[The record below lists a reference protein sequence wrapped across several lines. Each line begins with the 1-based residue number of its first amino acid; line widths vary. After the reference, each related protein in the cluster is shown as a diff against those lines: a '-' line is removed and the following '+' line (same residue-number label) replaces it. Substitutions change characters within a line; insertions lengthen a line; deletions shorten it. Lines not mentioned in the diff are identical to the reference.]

1 MKIRGSIVTAT
12 ILALAVGGWILSGQ
26 FGDAPAPQAA
36 ETEAAGSE
44 STGTATS
51 KKEPPLTKV
60 RTRRI
65 KAEDYASVVLV
76 TGQTE
81 ASRQITIRSQLD
93 GRVVKVGPRKGQPVK
108 RGQMLMTFDK
118 EDWPA
123 RVEEAE
129 ARVKQREM
137 EHGAARKLAKK
148 GFQAETKLAEAFA
161 NLQASRTQLKRMQT
175 DLRNTVIFAPFD
187 SVLNERHVEI
197 GDVLRKGDPI
207 AELIDLNPIL
217 VTAYVS
223 ERDYLSLNRGQ
234 AAKARLADATE
245 FPGIVRYISSA
256 AEPTTR
262 TFRVELEIPNPDS
275 TLVAGVTAELALPLP
290 PIPAHRVSA
299 ALFTLDSGGQL
310 GLKIIDPSNTVVFVP
325 VRIIGG
331 TDREVFVTGLPA
343 VVNVI
348 TVGQDFVVAGEKVVP
363 VSEKAV
369 SGASS

>member
-26 FGDAPAPQAA
+26 FGDTPPPQAA
-36 ETEAAGSE
+36 ETQAAGSAGG
-44 STGTATS
+44 ST
-51 KKEPPLTKV
+51 KKERALTTV

-93 GRVVKVGPRKGQPVK
+93 GRVKKVGPREGQPVK
-108 RGQMLMTFDK
+108 RGQMLMRFDE

-129 ARVKQREM
+129 ARVKQRKM

-161 NLQASRTQLKRMQT
+161 NLQASKTRLKRVLT
-175 DLRNTVIFAPFD
+175 DLRNTVIVAPFD
-187 SVLNERHVEI
+187 SILNERHVEI
-197 GDVLRKGDPI
+197 GDVLRKGDSI
-207 AELIDLNPIL
+207 AMLIDLDPIL

-234 AAKARLADATE
+234 AARARLADGTA
-245 FPGIVRYISSA
+245 FPGIVRYVSSA
-256 AEPTTR
+256 ADPNTR
-262 TFRVELEIPNPDS
+262 TFKVELEIPNPDA

-299 ALFTLDSGGQL
+299 ALFTLNSNGQL
-310 GLKIIDPSNTVVFVP
+310 GLKTVDSSDTVVFVP
-325 VRIIGG
+325 VRIVGG
-331 TDREVFVTGLPA
+331 TDREVFVTGLSA
-343 VVNVI
+343 VANVI
-348 TVGQDFVVAGEKVVP
+348 TVGQDFVVAGEKVAPVP
-363 VSEKAV
+363 EK
-369 SGASS
+369 SIPGASS

>member
-1 MKIRGSIVTAT
+1 MKIKGSIVTAT

-26 FGDAPAPQAA
+26 FGDSPAPQAA
-36 ETEAAGSE
+36 ETAP
-44 STGTATS
+44 TGPTTGKPKKARALTS
-51 KKEPPLTKV
+51 V

-65 KAEDYASVVLV
+65 TAEDYASVVLV

-93 GRVVKVGPRKGQPVK
+93 GRVEKIGATKGQPVK
-108 RGQMLMTFDK
+108 RGQMLMAFDE

-123 RVEEAE
+123 RVEEAK
-129 ARVKQREM
+129 ARVTQRKM
-137 EHGAARKLAKK
+137 EHDAARKLAKK

-161 NLQASRTQLKRMQT
+161 NLQASNTQLKRMAT
-175 DLRNTVIFAPFD
+175 DLSNTVILAPFD
-187 SVLNERHVEI
+187 GVLNERHVEI

-207 AELIDLNPIL
+207 AMLIDLDPIL

-234 AAKARLADATE
+234 AAQAKLADGTE
-245 FPGIVRYISSA
+245 FPGIVRYVSSA
-256 AEPTTR
+256 ADPNTR
-262 TFRVELEIPNPDS
+262 TFKVELEIPNPGA

-299 ALFTLDSGGQL
+299 ALFTLDSGGRL
-310 GLKIIDPSNTVVFVP
+310 GLKTVDPSNTVVFVP
-325 VRIIGG
+325 IRIVGG

-343 VVNVI
+343 VANVI
-348 TVGQDFVVAGEKVVP
+348 TVGQDFVVAGEKVTPVP
-363 VSEKAV
+363 DKATP
-369 SGASS
+369 GASS

>member
-1 MKIRGSIVTAT
+1 MKIKGSIVTAT

-26 FGDAPAPQAA
+26 FGDTPAPQAA
-36 ETEAAGSE
+36 EAAQGN
-44 STGTATS
+44 ANAPP
-51 KKEPPLTKV
+51 KKEGALTTV

-65 KAEDYASVVLV
+65 TAEDYASVVLV

-81 ASRQITIRSQLD
+81 ASRHIMIRSQLD
-93 GRVVKVGPRKGQPVK
+93 GRVEKVGPREGQPVK
-108 RGQMLMTFDK
+108 RGKMLMSFDK

-137 EHGAARKLAKK
+137 EHDAARKLTKK

-161 NLQASRTQLKRMQT
+161 NLQASKTQRKRMET

-207 AELIDLNPIL
+207 AMLIDLDPIL
-217 VTAYVS
+217 VTAFVS

-234 AAKARLADATE
+234 AARARLADGTE
-245 FPGIVRYISSA
+245 FPGVVRYVSSA
-256 AEPTTR
+256 ADPSTR
-262 TFRVELEIPNPDS
+262 TFKVELEIPNPDAS
-275 TLVAGVTAELALPLP
+275 LVAGVTAELALPLP

-310 GLKIIDPSNTVVFVP
+310 GLKTVDPSNTVVFVP
-325 VRIIGG
+325 VRIVGG

-343 VVNVI
+343 VANLI
-348 TVGQDFVVAGEKVVP
+348 TVGQDFVAAGEKVTP
-363 VSEKAV
+363 VAEKG
-369 SGASS
+369 SPGASS